1 MNRDNMCESTVFWE
15 REGENE
21 EIMKDVAKI
30 FIDGDQLTFVGLL
43 GEEKTITGVLR
54 VVDSVKHQ
62 VIVREK

>member
-1 MNRDNMCESTVFWE
+1 MNWDNMCESTVFLE

-30 FIDGDQLTFVGLL
+30 FIDGDQITFVGLL
-43 GEEKTITGVLR
+43 GEEKTITGELK